1 MVANIRMTLIS
12 RRELLV
18 EISIQEEGRIIFDF
32 LFLFKIYMPGN
43 IPINLFAKQGIF
55 FFGIRIV
62 SSFV

>member
-18 EISIQEEGRIIFDF
+18 EISIQEEGRIIFDL

-43 IPINLFAKQGIF
+43 IPINLFAK
-55 FFGIRIV
+55 
-62 SSFV
+62 